1 MNPLRIAIGSDHAG
15 FSLKEKLKQWLI
27 ELGYEVRDFGTM
39 SEEAVDYPDIAFKV
53 AREVSKGGFD
63 RGILICGTG
72 IGMCIAAN
80 KVIGIRAALCWDKR
94 SAELSRKH
102 NNSNILCLG
111 GRVLRER
118 EAMKIVDAWL
128 TTKFEGGRHL
138 RRVRKIMEFEQ
149 KMSDMF
155 RGKA

>member
-1 MNPLRIAIGSDHAG
+1 LRIAIGSDHAG

-53 AREVSKGGFD
+53 AREVSQGRFD